1 MIDDK
6 QNIVKEP
13 AAEYCKVYT
22 YADYLKFDFDELVEL
37 IKGKI
42 FRMSPAPKSYHQE
55 ISSNL
60 HYFIGNYFWR
70 KKCKIFAA
78 PFDVV
83 LPIRNEK
90 KNAATTVVQPDICV
104 ICDLNK
110 LDEAGCFGPPDW
122 IIEILSDSTSKK
134 DLNDKYEVYEESGV
148 REYWIVMPKEKL
160 VEVFVLVDGKYQ
172 RIKTYTHDETVSPS
186 GFPELL
192 IPLIDVFPELIE
204 RSNKRDVDQSQ

>member
-1 MIDDK
+1 MIGDK
-6 QNIVKEP
+6 PNIIKEP
-13 AAEYCKVYT
+13 SAEYGKVYT
-22 YADYLKFDFDELVEL
+22 YADYLKFEYDELVEI
-37 IKGKI
+37 IKGKV

-60 HYFIGNYFWR
+60 NVLIGNYFWR
-70 KKCKIFAA
+70 RECKVFAA

-90 KNAATTVVQPDICV
+90 KNSSTTVVQPDLCV

-134 DLNDKYEVYEESGV
+134 DLNDKYEVYEECGV
-148 REYWIVMPKEKL
+148 KEYWIVMPKEKL

-172 RIKTYTHDETVSPS
+172 RIKTYTQDETVSPS

-192 IPLIDVFPELIE
+192 IPLIDVFPEVIE
-204 RSNKRDVDQSQ
+204 RSTNRDVC